1 METNNNNDNMI
12 DAGVAVAASQTKKV
26 ARKAAASAIGK
37 RKATMRRAKKDENQV
52 VIQFNKFNEKFTHV
66 QHEGAGR
73 PGVRWER
80 VIPRSTFQKAT
91 DVEIATGLAKTPWSR
106 YVSKNNLNVR
116 INGIRR
122 KLAAT
127 TGQDYTCK
135 HKFGRARKVLVK

>member
-1 METNNNNDNMI
+1 METNNNNDNVM
-12 DAGVAVAASQTKKV
+12 DAGVAAAVT
-26 ARKAAASAIGK
+26 GK
-37 RKATMRRAKKDENQV
+37 RVAKKTTAAKVQKTIKRAKNDENQV
-52 VIQFNKFNEKFTHV
+52 VIQFNKFSEKLTHV

-127 TGQDYTCK
+127 TGKDYTCK